1 LSNLNQFEVVNVLPL
16 PWHDALNRF
25 MSAGEMRQTWT
36 ARFASWA
43 QYVSG
48 DKGGI
53 RTWLAVGSV
62 CVAVPARVMHTWKMD
77 QFMDHASSV
86 NTSESTHATM
96 QAATDWAAVTASFAG
111 LGATVALDS
120 DSRLSSPNLAAA
132 YRFLEDHPLKV
143 PPSSSERRDL
153 MDLADWASSVGA
165 FCTVSASGPAASLG
179 RGLLQPAFLAEKY
192 GAYMER
198 LLGNPFVQD
207 QMLVNPGR
215 WGSVIVLGH
224 QLKNTASATSIPHEH
239 TKRAHDFLDA
249 FEEQSQL
256 CSRDFRAAIKVG
268 GLEEARSRLGVL
280 VPGTEADPQFVYCTY
295 TKQWPLA
302 AAPPAPQQVASSPP
316 FSE

>member
-1 LSNLNQFEVVNVLPL
+1 MALPNLNQLEVVNVLPL

-43 QYVSG
+43 QYVSS

-62 CVAVPARVMHTWKMD
+62 CVAVPAWVVHTWKD
-77 QFMDHASSV
+77 QFMDHHNDASSV
-86 NTSESTHATM
+86 NTSTHATIM
-96 QAATDWAAVTASFAG
+96 QAATNWAAVTASFAG
-111 LGATVALDS
+111 LGATVAL

-143 PPSSSERRDL
+143 PPSTSERRAL

-165 FCTVSASGPAASLG
+165 FCTVSASGPAASPG

-207 QMLVNPGR
+207 QMLVNPG
-215 WGSVIVLGH
+215 I
-224 QLKNTASATSIPHEH
+224 
-239 TKRAHDFLDA
+239 
-249 FEEQSQL
+249 
-256 CSRDFRAAIKVG
+256 
-268 GLEEARSRLGVL
+268 
-280 VPGTEADPQFVYCTY
+280 
-295 TKQWPLA
+295 
-302 AAPPAPQQVASSPP
+302 
-316 FSE
+316 